1 MSEATHEPSVPQ
13 SDAHRDGQVRRVL
26 FVEGFANLVV
36 LGVKTV
42 VGITTGSSAVLA
54 DAVHS
59 FADLANNG
67 LALFALHLAS
77 APPDREHPY
86 GHRKYE
92 TLAVFALA
100 TLLAV
105 LAVEIALRAL
115 QSGDREVLRSGWS
128 LGLMLGVLAVNAA
141 VSSWQVRWAR
151 RLDSDLLRADARHTF
166 SDVFATIAVIIGWQL
181 AATGHAWLDTAF
193 TLGVSALILFLA
205 FGLYRRAIPV
215 LVDQIATDP
224 EQLTAVVQSVPG
236 VRGTRRVRSHLSG
249 LGATI
254 DVVVAVDSHLS
265 TAASHDIADE
275 IERTL
280 RERFST
286 PDVTVHVEPED

>member
-1 MSEATHEPSVPQ
+1 MSQATREPSLPPAGAQ
-13 SDAHRDGQVRRVL
+13 RDGRVRRVL
-26 FVEGFANLVV
+26 FVEGLANLAV
-36 LGVKTV
+36 LVAKTV
-42 VGITTGSSAVLA
+42 VGIATGSSAVLA

-59 FADLANNG
+59 FTDLANNG
-67 LALFALHLAS
+67 LALFALHLAG

-105 LAVEIALRAL
+105 LAVGIALRAL
-115 QSGDREVLRSGWS
+115 QSGDRDVLRPGWS
-128 LGLMLGVLAVNAA
+128 LGLMLCVLAVNA
-141 VSSWQVRWAR
+141 SLSTWQATWAR

-166 SDVFATIAVIIGWQL
+166 SDVLTTIAVIIGWQL
-181 AATGHAWLDTAF
+181 AALGHAWLDTVF
-193 TLGVSALILFLA
+193 TLGVAALILYLA
-205 FGLYRRAIPV
+205 FGLFQRAIPV
-215 LVDQIATDP
+215 LVDRIATDP
-224 EQLTAVVQSVPG
+224 ERLAAVVQSVPG

-249 LGATI
+249 QGVRI
-254 DVVVAVDSHLS
+254 DVVVAVDSRLS
-265 TAASHDIADE
+265 TAASHEIADE

-280 RERFST
+280 RERFAT

>member
-1 MSEATHEPSVPQ
+1 
-13 SDAHRDGQVRRVL
+13 VL

-249 LGATI
+249 LGARI